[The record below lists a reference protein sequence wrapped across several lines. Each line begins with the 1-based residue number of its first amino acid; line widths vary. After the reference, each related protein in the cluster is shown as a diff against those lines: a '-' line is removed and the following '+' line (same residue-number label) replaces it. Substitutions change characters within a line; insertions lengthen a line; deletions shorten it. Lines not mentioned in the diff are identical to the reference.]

1 MSSSPL
7 PSRPWWEEA
16 EKGRWGESVSEAVL
30 ALYRSLPKKGKPQG
44 KETTVLAAFLLSS
57 PSDVLEVVAL
67 GTGTKCIGRSI
78 LCPRGD
84 VVNDSHAEVIA
95 RRSLVR
101 YFYAEIERLDR
112 IQREGRDRLGLDDA
126 SSSCFDLDDSCVG
139 QTKYKMKPG
148 WGLHMYITQY
158 PCGVFSYPSIQ
169 PIVDP
174 VQADIPTK
182 NRGGE
187 LSIGCP
193 NGNYRTNGINHF
205 SGEHPQMSTVVQK
218 KPGRGDATLS
228 MSCFDKITRWSVVG
242 VQGAL
247 LSHILRPVYLSTI
260 TVGMLPFDPTQANSL
275 ESAIINRT
283 SHMHSNLSASFHVN
297 RPVVFEV
304 LPAMKFL
311 EFHTSDAN
319 LTCGYSICWNKSG
332 LHEVVLG
339 TNGRKQG
346 TSSKGA
352 LSRSTESSLCKRRLL
367 EVFVSLRCSSSLLL
381 QSAEISYSELKAMA
395 HEYQSCLRMLRES
408 PAFNSWHWKPADLEM
423 FSVTQRS
430 VSSE

>member
-1 MSSSPL
+1 MYSSPL
-7 PSRPWWEEA
+7 PSRPRWEEA
-16 EKGRWGESVSEAVL
+16 EKSRWGESVSEVVL
-30 ALYRSLPKKGKPQG
+30 GLYRSLPKKGKPQG

-67 GTGTKCIGRSI
+67 GTGTKCIGRSF
-78 LCPRGD
+78 LCPGGD

-112 IQREGRDRLGLDDA
+112 IQKDGRDRLGLDDA
-126 SSSCFDLDDSCVG
+126 SSSCFDLDDSCLG

-148 WGLHMYITQY
+148 WGLHMYITQF

-169 PIVDP
+169 
-174 VQADIPTK
+174 ADVPTK
-182 NRGGE
+182 TRGGE
-187 LSIGCP
+187 LSIRCS
-193 NGNYRTNGINHF
+193 NGNYQTNGIDHF
-205 SGEHPQMSTVVQK
+205 AGEHPQMSTVVQK

-228 MSCFDKITRWSVVG
+228 MSCFDKITHWSVVG

-260 TVGMLPFDPTQANSL
+260 TVGMFPFDPSQANSL
-275 ESAIINRT
+275 ESAIFNRT
-283 SHMHSNLSASFHVN
+283 AHMHSNLSASFHVN
-297 RPVVFEV
+297 RPVVFEGP
-304 LPAMKFL
+304 PAMKFL
-311 EFHTSDAN
+311 EFHTFDAN

-339 TNGRKQG
+339 TTGRKQG

-352 LSRSTESSLCKRRLL
+352 LLRSTESSLCKRLL

-408 PAFNSWHWKPADLEM
+408 PAFDSWHRKPADLEM
-423 FSVTQRS
+423 FSIAQLS

>member
-1 MSSSPL
+1 MYSSPL
-7 PSRPWWEEA
+7 PSRPRWEEA
-16 EKGRWGESVSEAVL
+16 EKSRWGESVSEVVL
-30 ALYRSLPKKGKPQG
+30 GLYRSLPKKGKPQG

-67 GTGTKCIGRSI
+67 GTGTKCIGRSF
-78 LCPRGD
+78 LCPGGD
-84 VVNDSHAEVIA
+84 VINDSHAEVIA

-112 IQREGRDRLGLDDA
+112 IQKDGRVRLGLDDA
-126 SSSCFDLDDSCVG
+126 SSSCFDLDDSCLG

-148 WGLHMYITQY
+148 WGLHMYITQF

-169 PIVDP
+169 
-174 VQADIPTK
+174 ADIPTK
-182 NRGGE
+182 TRGGE

-193 NGNYRTNGINHF
+193 NGNDQTNGINHF
-205 SGEHPQMSTVVQK
+205 SGEHPQMSTIVQK

-260 TVGMLPFDPTQANSL
+260 TAGMFPFDPMQANSL
-275 ESAIINRT
+275 ESAIFNRT
-283 SHMHSNLSASFHVN
+283 AHMHSNLSASFHVN
-297 RPVVFEV
+297 RPIVFEV
-304 LPAMKFL
+304 PSAMKFL
-311 EFHTSDAN
+311 EFHTFDAN

-339 TNGRKQG
+339 TTGRKQG

-408 PAFNSWHWKPADLEM
+408 PAFNSWHRKPADLEM
-423 FSVTQRS
+423 FSITQ
-430 VSSE
+430 

>member
-1 MSSSPL
+1 MYSSPL
-7 PSRPWWEEA
+7 PSRPRWEEA
-16 EKGRWGESVSEAVL
+16 EKSRWGESVSEVVL
-30 ALYRSLPKKGKPQG
+30 GLYRSLPKKGKPQG

-67 GTGTKCIGRSI
+67 GTGTKCIGRSF
-78 LCPRGD
+78 LCPGGD
-84 VVNDSHAEVIA
+84 VINDSHAEVIA

-112 IQREGRDRLGLDDA
+112 IQKDGRVRLGLDDA
-126 SSSCFDLDDSCVG
+126 SSSCFDLDDSCLG

-148 WGLHMYITQY
+148 WGLHMYITQF

-169 PIVDP
+169 
-174 VQADIPTK
+174 ADIPTK
-182 NRGGE
+182 TRGGE

-193 NGNYRTNGINHF
+193 NGNDQTNGINHF
-205 SGEHPQMSTVVQK
+205 SGEHPQMSTIVQK

-260 TVGMLPFDPTQANSL
+260 TAGMFPFDPMQANSL
-275 ESAIINRT
+275 ESAIFNRT
-283 SHMHSNLSASFHVN
+283 AHMHSNLSASFHVN
-297 RPVVFEV
+297 RPIVFEV
-304 LPAMKFL
+304 PSAMKFL
-311 EFHTSDAN
+311 EFHTFDAN

-339 TNGRKQG
+339 TTGRKQG

-352 LSRSTESSLCKRRLL
+352 LSRSTESSLCKRLL

-408 PAFNSWHWKPADLEM
+408 PAFNSWHRKPADLEM
-423 FSVTQRS
+423 FSITQ
-430 VSSE
+430 

>member
-1 MSSSPL
+1 MYSSPL
-7 PSRPWWEEA
+7 PSRPRWEEA
-16 EKGRWGESVSEAVL
+16 EKSRWGESVSEVVL
-30 ALYRSLPKKGKPQG
+30 GLYRSLPKKGKPQG

-67 GTGTKCIGRSI
+67 GTGTKCIGRSF
-78 LCPRGD
+78 LCPGGD

-112 IQREGRDRLGLDDA
+112 IQKDGRDRLGLDDA
-126 SSSCFDLDDSCVG
+126 SSSCFDLDDSCLG

-148 WGLHMYITQY
+148 WGLHMYITQF

-169 PIVDP
+169 
-174 VQADIPTK
+174 ADVPTK
-182 NRGGE
+182 TRGGE
-187 LSIGCP
+187 LSIRCS
-193 NGNYRTNGINHF
+193 NGNYQTNGIDHF
-205 SGEHPQMSTVVQK
+205 AGEHPQMSTVVQK

-228 MSCFDKITRWSVVG
+228 MSCFDKITHWSVVG
-242 VQGAL
+242 VQGSFL
-247 LSHILRPVYLSTI
+247 HFIFEESTL
-260 TVGMLPFDPTQANSL
+260 TCYHPHQLPYPKS
-275 ESAIINRT
+275 NRT
-283 SHMHSNLSASFHVN
+283 LGDILLNATAKHLGSLIEHLTCPFRINCIYVYIMHFRPKSSFH
-297 RPVVFEV
+297 
-304 LPAMKFL
+304 
-311 EFHTSDAN
+311 FHTFDAN

-339 TNGRKQG
+339 TTGRKQG

-352 LSRSTESSLCKRRLL
+352 LLRSTESSLCKRRLL

-408 PAFNSWHWKPADLEM
+408 PAFDSWHRKPADLEM
-423 FSVTQRS
+423 FSIAQLS